1 MESSSSLAGGAMVKG
16 TSQLG
21 APATRVGL
29 RPCQAAGEPGRARV
43 WLARK

>member
-1 MESSSSLAGGAMVKG
+1 MVKG

-29 RPCQAAGEPGRARV
+29 RPCQAAGEPGRARCGSRESDGLTDGV
-43 WLARK
+43 LF